1 MLWSSTNYQVTKI
14 WVVRTHNWE
23 SRQMQMDPTDLDG
36 VPIYVVYIVQFTLA
50 LLALCVKAIRC

>member
-1 MLWSSTNYQVTKI
+1 
-14 WVVRTHNWE
+14 
-23 SRQMQMDPTDLDG
+23 MQMDPTDLDG